1 MVPEDHPVLIL
12 ETPNLS
18 SRSKEQMIELMIES
32 FNVPKY
38 YSLIQP
44 LMSLYSTGRSQ
55 GLVIESGADVT
66 SVVPVENGLPKYERI
81 QRQNFAGRQI
91 TDMML
96 EHLQNA

>member
-18 SRSKEQMIELMIES
+18 ASSKEQMIELMIES

-44 LMSLYSTGRSQ
+44 LMSLYSTGRNQ

-66 SVVPVENGLPKYERI
+66 CVVPIENGLPK
-81 QRQNFAGRQI
+81 
-91 TDMML
+91 
-96 EHLQNA
+96 